1 MTTPPWHHICQ
12 LTLITSIEVNL
23 PSPYWRLL
31 VIHAECQVLFV
42 ARFVFKSSQTCYA
55 ASHVLSVQLC
65 LACVFDTV
73 WAGRCSRSHAVPFA
87 NSSTRPGNEL
97 EPPPSFAFN
106 SIYVWV
112 WYLAQAALVM
122 HDIFN
127 VRWER
132 MWFEFGCGR
141 SLLLWIE
148 LKVVAYLVASGGRT
162 RVNRSRLYS
171 TIVGFG
177 WTHASG
183 HVVQTSHLLNLQSKR
198 PRARLK
204 PRVPTCWFEVF
215 YTS

>member
-97 EPPPSFAFN
+97 EPPPRHLRLTAFM
-106 SIYVWV
+106 SGF
-112 WYLAQAALVM
+112 
-122 HDIFN
+122 DISLRLRSSCTTFLMFDG
-127 VRWER
+127 R
-132 MWFEFGCGR
+132 GCG
-141 SLLLWIE
+141 
-148 LKVVAYLVASGGRT
+148 
-162 RVNRSRLYS
+162 
-171 TIVGFG
+171 
-177 WTHASG
+177 
-183 HVVQTSHLLNLQSKR
+183 LNLVVVGLCYYGLNWRLLHIWWRRAAELVWTGADYTAQLSDLVER
-198 PRARLK
+198 TPRAMWYKLHI
-204 PRVPTCWFEVF
+204 
-215 YTS
+215 Y

>member
-1 MTTPPWHHICQ
+1 MQNARCFLLPGLFLNPVKHVMQRPMFYLCSSVSPACLIPYEQ
-12 LTLITSIEVNL
+12 VDAAGATLFPLQTAAQGQEM
-23 PSPYWRLL
+23 
-31 VIHAECQVLFV
+31 
-42 ARFVFKSSQTCYA
+42 SS
-55 ASHVLSVQLC
+55 
-65 LACVFDTV
+65 
-73 WAGRCSRSHAVPFA
+73 
-87 NSSTRPGNEL
+87 N
-97 EPPPSFAFN
+97 PPPSFAFN

-148 LKVVAYLVASGGRT
+148 LKVFAYLVASGGRT

-177 WTHASG
+177 WMHASG